1 MFKFGIFSSNP
12 AYKTARI
19 LTGILVVS
27 ITAGT
32 ILLDVATSDAQTSPV
47 KTAPKPL
54 TQAPT
59 AKASDTKSQDA
70 KAQVAIIESQ
80 PVIHARS
87 AAISSCLPAI
97 SELSRMTLD
106 APHIAMSV
114 WNKTNANEHMF
125 SSISSLKYDNTI
137 APRALSIITAAPNSK
152 KTCDGESVQI
162 QPSSLS
168 CDAIQK
174 NLTGANMKAQDLNGI
189 NVMQSDSPLRFALL
203 PTSGNGCTVVSI
215 GSYFSK

>member
-1 MFKFGIFSSNP
+1 MSKLNVVSFVGHKTVRIFVGICMV
-12 AYKTARI
+12 A
-19 LTGILVVS
+19 LTGGIV
-27 ITAGT
+27 
-32 ILLDVATSDAQTSPV
+32 LLNTDISDAQSAPV
-47 KTAPKPL
+47 KTAPKATVQTPV
-54 TQAPT
+54 
-59 AKASDTKSQDA
+59 AKAADA
-70 KAQVAIIESQ
+70 KTQVAIVESQ

-125 SSISSLKYDNTI
+125 SSVSGLKYENSI

-174 NLTGANMKAQDLNGI
+174 NLIGANMKAQDLNGI
-189 NVMQSDSPLRFALL
+189 NIIQGDNPLRFALL

-215 GSYFSK
+215 GSYFAK

>member
-1 MFKFGIFSSNP
+1 MSKSNLFNRAGRNAFRVCASIFM
-12 AYKTARI
+12 I
-19 LTGILVVS
+19 IVIGGL
-27 ITAGT
+27 
-32 ILLDVATSDAQTSPV
+32 ILLNTNASDAQTAPI
-47 KTAPKPL
+47 KAAPKPVA
-54 TQAPT
+54 QSPT
-59 AKASDTKSQDA
+59 AQTPTTKAPDS
-70 KAQVAIIESQ
+70 KAQVAIVESQ

-125 SSISSLKYDNTI
+125 SSISGLKYDNTI
-137 APRALSIITAAPNSK
+137 APRAVSIIAAAPNSK

-174 NLTGANMKAQDLNGI
+174 NLTGANMKVQDLNGI
-189 NVMQSDSPLRFALL
+189 SVVQGDNPLRFALL

-215 GSYFSK
+215 GSYFAK